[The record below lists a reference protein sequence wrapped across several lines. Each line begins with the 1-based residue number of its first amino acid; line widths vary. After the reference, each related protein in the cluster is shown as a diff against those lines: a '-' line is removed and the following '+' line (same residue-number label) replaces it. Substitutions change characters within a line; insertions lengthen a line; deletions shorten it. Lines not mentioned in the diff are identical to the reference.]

1 MNRIEEKFRQ
11 LKRNGKKAFIPYI
24 TCGFPDLRTTEKLI
38 PAMEKAGADIIELG
52 VPFSDPIADGPVIQ
66 FSSQEAL
73 KKKVNLRKI
82 LKMVSGLRRRR
93 TQVPVV
99 LMGYYNSIC
108 AYGEKKFLRDA
119 AKAGIDGLIIAD
131 LPADEGKAF
140 SRQAAERG
148 IDVIFLA
155 APTSGAQRLKKIA
168 RLSRGYVYYVSL
180 TGVTGARKEL
190 PPGLREKI
198 RSVCRLTSTPVCVG
212 FGISKPGHIRSLE
225 DAGDGIIVGSAII
238 NIMKKNAGRRR
249 RDLVRKT
256 AEFVGKLAGALTGA
270 CGER

>member
-11 LKRNGKKAFIPYI
+11 LKRSGKKAFIPYI

-52 VPFSDPIADGPVIQ
+52 IPFSDPIADGPVIQ
-66 FSSQEAL
+66 SSSHEAL
-73 KKKVNLRKI
+73 KKKINLKKI
-82 LKMVSGLRRRR
+82 LKMVSVLRRK
-93 TQVPVV
+93 TQIPIV

-108 AYGEKKFLRDA
+108 AYGEKRFLRDA
-119 AKAGIDGLIIAD
+119 AKAGVDGLVIAD

-168 RLSRGYVYYVSL
+168 SLSRGYVYYVSL

-190 PPGLREKI
+190 PPGIREKI
-198 RSVCRLTSTPVCVG
+198 RSVSCLTSTPVCVG
-212 FGISKPGHIRSLE
+212 FGISKPGHIRSLKN
-225 DAGDGIIVGSAII
+225 AGDGVIVGSAII
-238 NIMKKNAGRRR
+238 SVMKKNAGRRR
-249 RDLVRKT
+249 RDLIRKT
-256 AEFVGKLAGALTGA
+256 AEFARELAAA
-270 CGER
+270 CKER